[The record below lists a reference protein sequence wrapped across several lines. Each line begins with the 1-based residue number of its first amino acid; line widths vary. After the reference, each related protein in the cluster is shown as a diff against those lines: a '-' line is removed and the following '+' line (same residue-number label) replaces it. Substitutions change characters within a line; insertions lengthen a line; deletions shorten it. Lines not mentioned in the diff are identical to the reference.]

1 MRRLEQLC
9 TQYLENTINHHNV
22 LTGLH
27 YASKLNLF
35 FIKEYCLKFIV
46 KESNFTQIVMTHE
59 FETVE
64 RELMVD
70 IIRRRQMPQ
79 IRQLLEP
86 HFETVCSSIF
96 FLDSLKHKFFL
107 KVGTSLEEDMDA
119 FLNGGGKEFCDIV
132 LKLESEQVPAH
143 KAILAA
149 RCSYFQVTMTHFQ
162 KNSSS

>member
-9 TQYLENTINHHNV
+9 TQYLENTINHQNV
-22 LTGLH
+22 LTALH

-86 HFETVCSSIF
+86 HFETVRETSLNTSLVSLSKAIFSISKILLQCLNSILISSFFKPTDSIF
-96 FLDSLKHKFFL
+96 IFFPLTRQNLNFHLTRQFLNFPPFFL
-107 KVGTSLEEDMDA
+107 
-119 FLNGGGKEFCDIV
+119 
-132 LKLESEQVPAH
+132 
-143 KAILAA
+143 
-149 RCSYFQVTMTHFQ
+149 
-162 KNSSS
+162 